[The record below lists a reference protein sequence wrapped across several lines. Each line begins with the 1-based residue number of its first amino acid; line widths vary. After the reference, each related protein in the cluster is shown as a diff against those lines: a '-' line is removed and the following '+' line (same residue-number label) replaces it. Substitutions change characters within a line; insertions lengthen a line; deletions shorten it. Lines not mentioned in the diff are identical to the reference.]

1 MSRFASTKL
10 RQIDLGNDEWV
21 KIPTGLSYSQVLS
34 LTSYSNEA
42 EVSKAMLLE
51 CIKEW
56 NIKDEDGNIPELN
69 ADNIMK
75 LDIITIQEISKE
87 ILPLL
92 TNDQDKKK

>member
-10 RQIDLGNDEWV
+10 RQIDLGNDEWI
-21 KIPTGLSYSQVLS
+21 KIPTGLSYAQVLK
-34 LTSYSNEA
+34 LTSQSNEA
-42 EVSKAMLLE
+42 EVSKAMLVE

-56 NIKDEDGNIPELN
+56 NIKDENGNIPEVTEE
-69 ADNIMK
+69 NIMK

>member
-1 MSRFASTKL
+1 
-10 RQIDLGNDEWV
+10 
-21 KIPTGLSYSQVLS
+21 
-34 LTSYSNEA
+34 
-42 EVSKAMLLE
+42 MLIE